1 MKVKRE
7 REIAQFCP
15 TLRDPMDCSPPGS
28 SIHGI
33 FQARVLEWGAIAF
46 SVIWVCTLQIPGGSD
61 GKESACNVGDLGWI
75 PGLGRSLEGGHGN
88 PLQYSCLE
96 NPHGQTSLAG
106 YSPWG
111 YKESDPTEQLTTL
124 CKLYNT
130 GPFPS
135 ACPHTRLSIFL
146 LVHIKYVPSSSAY
159 LIAYLWGVSVIC
171 LEKEWT
177 SPKDKVNNETSCPH
191 LGSHLGCFPLCQEQL
206 RHLWGKLG
214 FAIAG

>member
-1 MKVKRE
+1 M
-7 REIAQFCP
+7 
-15 TLRDPMDCSPPGS
+15 
-28 SIHGI
+28 
-33 FQARVLEWGAIAF
+33 
-46 SVIWVCTLQIPGGSD
+46 QIPGGSD
-61 GKESACNVGDLGWI
+61 GKESACNVGDLGCI
-75 PGLGRSLEGGHGN
+75 PELGRSLEGGRGN

-96 NPHGQTSLAG
+96 KPHGQTSLAG

-111 YKESDPTEQLTTL
+111 CKESDTTEQLTTV

-130 GPFPS
+130 GLFPP
-135 ACPHTRLSIFL
+135 ACPHPRLSILL

-159 LIAYLWGVSVIC
+159 LIAYLRGVSVIC